1 MNPFWSIVYFW
12 EMTRFWWNF
21 WWRSGPITS
30 FFCTYFQVHRTCFKK
45 VKSKN
50 AFFHF
55 FKNVKKH
62 IHDAKNSSSHYWHYG
77 FSSDFGFFLLII
89 SIFSEVLIDETFNG
103 TAMEALGQF
112 LIPFPYKVAKCLDPH
127 TYRNIE
133 FDVWNCQQN
142 EERQQRI
149 KDFQEQRARQ
159 AYVHN
164 SA

>member
-1 MNPFWSIVYFW
+1 MVRNVWKNMIFLVISQQREPFSVKFNPREVKKKMNPFWSIVYFW

-62 IHDAKNSSSHYWHYG
+62 IHDAKNSSSQLLALWI
-77 FSSDFGFFLLII
+77 FF
-89 SIFSEVLIDETFNG
+89 IFWIRVKTIDSYFFRYSKRDLESNWRF
-103 TAMEALGQF
+103 
-112 LIPFPYKVAKCLDPH
+112 
-127 TYRNIE
+127 
-133 FDVWNCQQN
+133 
-142 EERQQRI
+142 
-149 KDFQEQRARQ
+149 
-159 AYVHN
+159 
-164 SA
+164 

>member
-1 MNPFWSIVYFW
+1 MNSWNIAIPSRKRNLMKFTKYSYNFEKTYREVKQKMNTFWSIVYFW

-62 IHDAKNSSSHYWHYG
+62 KHDGKNSSSQLLALWIFFIFWIRVKALDCY
-77 FSSDFGFFLLII
+77 FSAIQNVIWSQKIFQNVIFL
-89 SIFSEVLIDETFNG
+89 FEWCN
-103 TAMEALGQF
+103 
-112 LIPFPYKVAKCLDPH
+112 
-127 TYRNIE
+127 
-133 FDVWNCQQN
+133 
-142 EERQQRI
+142 
-149 KDFQEQRARQ
+149 
-159 AYVHN
+159 
-164 SA
+164 